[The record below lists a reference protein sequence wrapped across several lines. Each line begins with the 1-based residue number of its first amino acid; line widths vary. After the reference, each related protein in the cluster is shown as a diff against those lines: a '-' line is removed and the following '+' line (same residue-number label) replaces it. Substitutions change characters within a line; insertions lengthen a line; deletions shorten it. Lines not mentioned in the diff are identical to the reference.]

1 MLFFLASTHEWCVR
15 GRLWTKDRGIGGGLG
30 SDKEAER
37 ERETRGYSFGL
48 YYVGMDRG
56 GP

>member
-1 MLFFLASTHEWCVR
+1 MI

-30 SDKEAER
+30 SDKVAESER